1 MLGILALFAGQG
13 WSQKASPA
21 PQAAQKEPSAQFD
34 REAFTITRWDLNI
47 AVDTQQ
53 QTLGSRGKIYLRND
67 SDLPQNA
74 VPLQISSSLRW
85 SSVRMGDNPQEFV
98 STKIASDI
106 DHTGAVNEVV
116 VQLPQRVLPGSSIEL
131 EIGYAG
137 YITQDASRLE
147 RVGTPAGVARRSDW
161 DRITE
166 SFTGVRGIGNVAW
179 YPVSISPALLGD
191 GNRLFESLGRWKA
204 RHADSSFHVVYTTQR
219 EVTLLANASQLVLLG
234 GSGGGLAS
242 VVESSLFRLG
252 TQTPFFVAGKYR
264 VIETARGKVFYF
276 SSSERVARSYADV
289 IKKLEMPFGR
299 AKTASVAES
308 SGRFA
313 AAGARSSTQNESGM
327 GVGKESQV
335 ALIELP
341 EGSADFE
348 SGPALLLP
356 LREME
361 EKRMQQL
368 LIHTAIHGSF
378 YSRRAWIYEGF
389 AHYAQARLIEEQDGR
404 RAALDF
410 LEQRRGALALADSDV
425 PTDSAAR
432 RSLVNTGN
440 EIFYRSK
447 AMFVWWMLHDM
458 LGDAAIN
465 KAITEYRM
473 EQDKEPSYIE
483 RLLEAA
489 SGRNLNWFFND
500 WVYRDRG
507 LPDFQITSVYPRE
520 NLKGGYMVTVSVE
533 NLGSSAAE
541 VPIRLRTKE
550 GEITTRLEVLGKE
563 KASARIEVRDRPL
576 EATVNDGSVPESDT
590 NNNSFSIPL
599 PQ

>member
-1 MLGILALFAGQG
+1 MLGILALSAGAG
-13 WSQKASPA
+13 WAQKAPSAAPASP
-21 PQAAQKEPSAQFD
+21 KEPTGQFD
-34 REAFTITRWDLNI
+34 REAFTITRWDLNVAI
-47 AVDTQQ
+47 DTQL

-67 SDLPQNA
+67 SGLPQNA

-85 SSVRMGDNPQEFV
+85 SSIRMGGAPIEFT
-98 STKIASDI
+98 SAKSRSDI
-106 DHTGAVNEVV
+106 DHTGAVNEAVL
-116 VQLPQRVLPGSSIEL
+116 QLPQPVQPGSSIEL

-191 GNRLFESLGRWKA
+191 GNRLFESLERWKA
-204 RHADSSFHVVYTTQR
+204 RHADSSFHVVYNTQR
-219 EVTLLANASQLVLLG
+219 EVTLIANAGQVVLVG
-234 GSGGGLAS
+234 GSTPGS
-242 VVESSLFRLG
+242 VVESNLFRLG
-252 TQTPFFVAGKYR
+252 TQTPFFIAGKYR
-264 VIETARGKVFYF
+264 AVETARGKVFYF
-276 SSSERVARSYADV
+276 SSSEGVARSYADV
-289 IKKLEMPFGR
+289 LKTLETPFGR
-299 AKTASVAES
+299 GKTANMAES

-313 AAGARSSTQNESGM
+313 AAGARPSTQNESGM
-327 GVGKESQV
+327 GVGKELQV

-341 EGSADFE
+341 EGSANFE

-361 EKRMQQL
+361 QKRMQQL

-378 YSRRAWIYEGF
+378 YSSRAWIYEGF

-404 RAALDF
+404 GAALDF

-458 LGDAAIN
+458 IGDAAIH
-465 KAITEYRM
+465 KAITQYRM
-473 EQDKEPSYIE
+473 EEDKEPSYIE

-533 NLGSSAAE
+533 NLGGAAAE

-550 GEITTRLEVLGKE
+550 GEVTTRLEVRGKE

-576 EATVNDGSVPESDT
+576 EVTVNDGSVPESDT

-599 PQ
+599 PR